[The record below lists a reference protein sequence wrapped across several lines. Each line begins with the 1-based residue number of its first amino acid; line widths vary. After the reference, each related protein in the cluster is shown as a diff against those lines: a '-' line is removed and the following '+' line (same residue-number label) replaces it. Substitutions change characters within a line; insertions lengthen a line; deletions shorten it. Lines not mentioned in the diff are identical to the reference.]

1 MKSERL
7 YLRIDL
13 EKKEQLKEIAD
24 KNNITISN
32 LIMSLIDLLIEENS
46 TK

>member
-7 YLRIDL
+7 YLRIDA

-24 KNNITISN
+24 KNNITISK
-32 LIMSLIDLLIEENS
+32 LIMILIDLFIEENS

>member
-7 YLRIDL
+7 YLRIDSY
-13 EKKEQLKEIAD
+13 KKEQLKEIAD
-24 KNNITISN
+24 KNNLTISK
-32 LIMSLIDLLIEENS
+32 LIMSLIDLVIEENS